1 MGYWM
6 VRRRKVLSGGWVVPW
21 RSTLIQ
27 CYILA
32 WSDEA
37 DLTVDDKRS
46 VAGYC
51 LHVCALHG
59 PHEILVEHRLTYI
72 LCPTFGFV

>member
-37 DLTVDDKRS
+37 DITVDDKRS

-51 LHVCALHG
+51 LHVCA
-59 PHEILVEHRLTYI
+59 PTHEILVFRVEHRLT
-72 LCPTFGFV
+72 